1 MIEDNQKNV
10 HRSVADGSSSTSTRR
25 RRYFSSTEGPFQSAN
40 NIYLFYGGADR
51 TQIVEGISD
60 RIRTSQHPV
69 IVSGE
74 TGSGKTMMSLVL
86 AQRLQNNYKIIHFDH
101 RRCDF
106 DRLLR
111 LLLIEMTPDLTHVGT
126 GDALVASSNA
136 IRNDSD
142 LDNDGEDGINSL
154 LVSRLL
160 SRMQSGRVEN
170 IPALVIVDSVTID
183 PQARH
188 LLELVTSVLGAH
200 GHPLSA
206 VVFLEDTDKSIST
219 TNESDDSADRST
231 PASVAS
237 DMYASSHAYGQP
249 SAPHYSLHRLN
260 LAETTEYLNHHM
272 LLFDFNKRDLFTREM
287 AYFIADKSGGNCSM
301 INTLARNAF
310 LLAHL
315 EGSEHITM
323 GHLLV
328 AGAPQRKERP
338 IRFLKKHKRAVSL
351 VSLFAISS
359 LALTG
364 MCAFLLGVLG

>member
-1 MIEDNQKNV
+1 MIEDNQKNIQ
-10 HRSVADGSSSTSTRR
+10 RSVEDGSSSIKR

-51 TQIVEGISD
+51 TLIVDGIAD
-60 RIRTSQHPV
+60 RIRTSHQPV

-86 AQRLQNNYKIIHFDH
+86 AQRLQHNYKIIHFDH
-101 RRCDF
+101 RHCDF

-111 LLLIEMTPDLTHVGT
+111 LLLIELTPDLTHVGT
-126 GDALVASSNA
+126 RDTLVADSNA
-136 IRNDSD
+136 HSSHSDSE
-142 LDNDGEDGINSL
+142 LNSDGENGINSL

-160 SRMQSGRVEN
+160 SRLQSGRVEN
-170 IPALVIVDSVTID
+170 TPALVIVDSAMID

-188 LLELVTSVLGAH
+188 LIELVTSVLGAH

-206 VVFLEDTDKSIST
+206 VLFLEDTDKSL
-219 TNESDDSADRST
+219 
-231 PASVAS
+231 SVTDEPTS
-237 DMYASSHAYGQP
+237 DMYASTHAYGQP
-249 SAPHYSLHRLN
+249 SAPHYSLNRMN

-328 AGAPQRKERP
+328 AGAPERKERP

-351 VSLFAISS
+351 FGLFTISS
-359 LALTG
+359 LVLTG
-364 MCAFLLGVLG
+364 ACAFLLGALG